1 MAEGIFIKARPYDY
15 PYDGKLDA
23 GRTALLVI
31 DMQVDFLAA
40 DGYFARKGYDPTPL
54 RAILPQLTKTIDAA
68 RTAGVL
74 VVYTRQGYRAD
85 LADMSPYER
94 WRRKRAGLDGS
105 EVLLRDTPGFAL
117 VPELKVAPGDV
128 IVDKTANDAFC
139 YTDLDHI
146 LRWRGVTH
154 LLFSGCTTDVC
165 VSSTMRQ
172 AADRNYQCLLIE
184 DASASGDAYAH
195 AAAVHMVTVE
205 DGVFGVVACA
215 DAVIAGLGG
224 LARQ

>member
-1 MAEGIFIKARPYDY
+1 MPDRISIKARPYDY
-15 PYDGKLDA
+15 PYDGKLEA
-23 GRTALLVI
+23 TRTALLVI
-31 DMQVDFLAA
+31 DMQVDFLAP
-40 DGYFARKGYDPTPL
+40 DGYFARKGYDPAPL
-54 RAILPQLTKTIDAA
+54 RAILPQVKRVIAAA
-68 RTAGVL
+68 RAAGIL

-105 EVLLRDTPGFAL
+105 QALLRGTPGFEI
-117 VPELKVAPGDV
+117 VPELSVPPGEA

-146 LRWRGVTH
+146 LRWRGITH

-184 DASASGDAYAH
+184 DACASGDAYAH

-205 DGVFGVVACA
+205 DGVFGVVASA
-215 DAVIAGLGG
+215 AAVIAGLGA
-224 LARQ
+224 LPRR